1 MPSPSRPLSKV
12 VPCEGIKAINKEV
25 NKVAKSMKSAMEYTR
40 GGNGSASTIQ
50 AAAIVSCNHADHFL
64 AQSLVACS
72 ISARTK
78 KGLAQLG
85 L

>member
-1 MPSPSRPLSKV
+1 M
-12 VPCEGIKAINKEV
+12 KAINKEV

-50 AAAIVSCNHADHFL
+50 AAAIVSCSHADHFL
-64 AQSLVACS
+64 AQNLVACN

-85 L
+85 LWTVPDSF